1 MAVLQP
7 IWLRFP
13 SPSSL
18 PVSSARIGPACFSD
32 SVAHLTLHDHLQQS
46 YVLMPSL
53 LCFSGF
59 SIQCIRSKFAKGRS
73 TNARLLTAMFALDI
87 ILMLFS
93 LVYIIQ
99 LLSTRHERTGV
110 ATGTY
115 NNAVDVEHG
124 QSQPA
129 PHHTV
134 GKSGTSI
141 GGYTNTGH
149 QEYSAHVGQHARA

>member
-1 MAVLQP
+1 
-7 IWLRFP
+7 
-13 SPSSL
+13 
-18 PVSSARIGPACFSD
+18 
-32 SVAHLTLHDHLQQS
+32 
-46 YVLMPSL
+46 
-53 LCFSGF
+53 
-59 SIQCIRSKFAKGRS
+59 
-73 TNARLLTAMFALDI
+73 MFALDI

-115 NNAVDVEHG
+115 NNAADVEHG
-124 QSQPA
+124 QSQHNAA

-134 GKSGTSI
+134 GKSGTNT

-149 QEYSAHVGQHARA
+149 QEYNAHVGQHARA

>member
-1 MAVLQP
+1 
-7 IWLRFP
+7 
-13 SPSSL
+13 
-18 PVSSARIGPACFSD
+18 
-32 SVAHLTLHDHLQQS
+32 
-46 YVLMPSL
+46 
-53 LCFSGF
+53 
-59 SIQCIRSKFAKGRS
+59 
-73 TNARLLTAMFALDI
+73 MFALDI

-110 ATGTY
+110 TTGIY
-115 NNAVDVEHG
+115 NNAADVEHG
-124 QSQPA
+124 QSQHNTA

-134 GKSGTSI
+134 GKSGTTN